1 MRIFLPDANQ
11 HNCRVYR
18 DDDGDA
24 IVFAPAEAEKATSV
38 LGIALGMEDMDVLPD
53 HIGHSPWVVRFLE
66 EGFCRLE
73 REDGEG
79 SVKFLWEEG
88 DELITTI
95 HDALGMAINVR
106 TLSGPAGSANGIQQ
120 FSDGF

>member
-1 MRIFLPDANQ
+1 M
-11 HNCRVYR
+11 
-18 DDDGDA
+18 
-24 IVFAPAEAEKATSV
+24 FAPAEAAKATAI
-38 LGIALGMEDMDVLPD
+38 LGIALSMEDMEVLPD
-53 HIGHSPWVVRFLE
+53 HITGSPFVVRFLG

-73 REDGEG
+73 REDGDG

-95 HDALGMAINVR
+95 RDALGMAINVR
-106 TLSGPAGSANGIQQ
+106 TLSGPAGASQAQ